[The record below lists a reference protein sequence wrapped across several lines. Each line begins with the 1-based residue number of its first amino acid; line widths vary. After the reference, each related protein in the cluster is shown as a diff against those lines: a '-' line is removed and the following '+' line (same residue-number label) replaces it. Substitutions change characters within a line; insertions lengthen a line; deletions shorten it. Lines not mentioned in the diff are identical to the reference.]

1 MRKKILPFDQLQ
13 LPLLPHP
20 QNNLYEQMKSNPAFT
35 KRNIQNANAYLLKF
49 CRNENSLVKYNTPT
63 KLVHMCLA
71 FQHSHFSADWLSDD
85 LYVSSNWYLR
95 TQTKEKEFNHSI
107 QQTFVGQERLT
118 NPWEGRCGRLSVCS
132 NEVWLYLIQ
141 LFNSVS
147 QNKKKLRY
155 IKLHI
160 QPS

>member
-1 MRKKILPFDQLQ
+1 MPKKILPFDQLQ

-20 QNNLYEQMKSNPAFT
+20 HNNLYEQMTSNPAFT

-49 CRNENSLVKYNTPT
+49 CPNENSLVTYHTLPSLYICVWLFNTLTSVPIGYLIICTWAPT
-63 KLVHMCLA
+63 DICEHEQRKRNLTTR
-71 FQHSHFSADWLSDD
+71 FSRRSWGRN
-85 LYVSSNWYLR
+85 VWR
-95 TQTKEKEFNHSI
+95 TPENVF
-107 QQTFVGQERLT
+107 
-118 NPWEGRCGRLSVCS
+118 
-132 NEVWLYLIQ
+132 VWLYLIQ

-160 QPS
+160 QP